1 MFQYINFT
9 YFIISFTL
17 GLFLVYVLGED
28 VKVVK
33 VYPNPDNIQTILY
46 KDKADECFKLKA
58 TEVKCPSISEK
69 LFVTQFQ

>member
-9 YFIISFTL
+9 YFILSFTL

-33 VYPNPDNIQTILY
+33 VYPNPDNVQTILY
-46 KDKADECFKLKA
+46 KDKAGQCFKMKA
-58 TEVKCPSISEK
+58 KQVDCPSIPEK
-69 LFVTQFQ
+69 LFVTPFQ

>member
-33 VYPNPDNIQTILY
+33 VYPNPDNVQTILY

-58 TEVKCPSISEK
+58 TEVNCPSIQEK
-69 LFVTQFQ
+69 LFVTPFQ

>member
-9 YFIISFTL
+9 YFILSFTL

-33 VYPNPDNIQTILY
+33 IYPNPINVESVLY
-46 KDKADECFKLKA
+46 KDKADECFKMKA
-58 TEVKCPSISEK
+58 TQVDCPSIPEQ
-69 LFVTQFQ
+69 LFVTPFQ